1 MESRPPCKK
10 WNVAPI
16 PSGKDLFCIPQW
28 RRLPSPRLCFLTQPL
43 LLGTGLGVRGSPS
56 GRVGGNALAGHE
68 EGGDSKRGLFLPLP
82 PPPLASTEQDLG
94 EGMPTIPL
102 ASQENACHN
111 FSSFPR

>member
-43 LLGTGLGVRGSPS
+43 LPGTGLGVRGSPS
-56 GRVGGNALAGHE
+56 GRVGGNALAGHA
-68 EGGDSKRGLFLPLP
+68 EGGDSKKG
-82 PPPLASTEQDLG
+82 
-94 EGMPTIPL
+94 
-102 ASQENACHN
+102 
-111 FSSFPR
+111 SFPASPATPISFH